1 MYEIAV
7 ESHFDAAHFLREY
20 RGKCEALHG
29 HRFRV
34 VARISAAKL
43 DDAGMAYDFTE
54 LKKHLNDILDK
65 FDHSCLNEVPPFDEI
80 NPSSEH
86 LAAIIYRELSE
97 KLSGAPVS
105 VASIEVWES
114 PQSCATYR
122 PD

>member
-7 ESHFDAAHFLREY
+7 ESHFDAAHFLRGY
-20 RGKCEALHG
+20 RGRCEALHG

-34 VARISAAKL
+34 VARVSAAKL

-54 LKKHLNDILDK
+54 MRKHLNDILDK
-65 FDHSCLNEVPPFDEI
+65 FDHTCLNEVPPFDEN

-86 LAAIIYRELSE
+86 LATIIYRELRA

-105 VASIEVWES
+105 ISGIEVWES